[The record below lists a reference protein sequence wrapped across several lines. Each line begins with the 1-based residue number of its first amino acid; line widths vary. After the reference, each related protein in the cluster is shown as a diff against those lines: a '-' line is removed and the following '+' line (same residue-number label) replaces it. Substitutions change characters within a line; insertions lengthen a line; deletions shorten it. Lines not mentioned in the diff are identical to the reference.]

1 MHTPH
6 EKQLVYI
13 PRCTIIICF
22 NLRGVKR
29 FRFVSFRDFR
39 VFTFMVAESQACK
52 KAKALCKFCGMKL
65 SQMIHKNHHVL
76 LLRNS

>member
-22 NLRGVKR
+22 NLRGVKHLR
-29 FRFVSFRDFR
+29 FASFRNFR
-39 VFTFMVAESQACK
+39 VFAFMVAESQACK
-52 KAKALCKFCGMKL
+52 KAKALCKFL
-65 SQMIHKNHHVL
+65 WDEAFTDDLQAPQ
-76 LLRNS
+76 